1 MYINFIIQ
9 NFELIVISI
18 LLIITISTISIFFIQ
33 SNFIKNTSK
42 KIDYYHDM
50 IKINNSELAEYIKTL
65 SKITEINKQK
75 LDDLILDT
83 SNIEKNL
90 LNIKAIKG
98 SDDILTLAIEL
109 VRSGSSK
116 EEIKSK
122 TGLNDSEI
130 ETIYAYHKNVK
141 ISYDIIAALPESI
154 NFLESSR

>member
-18 LLIITISTISIFFIQ
+18 LLIITISTISIFFLQ

-42 KIDYYHDM
+42 KIDNYHNM
-50 IKINNSELAEYIKTL
+50 IEINNSELAEYIKTL

-75 LDDLILDT
+75 LDDLMLDT

-141 ISYDIIAALPESI
+141 
-154 NFLESSR
+154 N

>member
-18 LLIITISTISIFFIQ
+18 LLIITISTISILFIQ

-42 KIDYYHDM
+42 KIDNYHDM
-50 IKINNSELAEYIKTL
+50 IKVNNSELAEYIKTL

-75 LDDLILDT
+75 LDDLMLDT

-141 ISYDIIAALPESI
+141 
-154 NFLESSR
+154 N

>member
-1 MYINFIIQ
+1 
-9 NFELIVISI
+9 
-18 LLIITISTISIFFIQ
+18 
-33 SNFIKNTSK
+33 
-42 KIDYYHDM
+42 M

-75 LDDLILDT
+75 LDDLMLDT

-141 ISYDIIAALPESI
+141 
-154 NFLESSR
+154 N